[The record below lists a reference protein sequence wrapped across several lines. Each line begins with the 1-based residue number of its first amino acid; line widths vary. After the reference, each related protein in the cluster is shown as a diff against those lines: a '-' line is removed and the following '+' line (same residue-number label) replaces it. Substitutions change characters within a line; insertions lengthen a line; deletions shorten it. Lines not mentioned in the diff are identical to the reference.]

1 LDGFS
6 SQLQGQYK
14 RAARPFVGIFSILG
28 LVNRNGRHRTRQEDH
43 HAEAP
48 VDLRLPDCF
57 CDQHRQ
63 RPTAGGSAG
72 EIGGAGRHFDI
83 ILAKP
88 KLGGAVMNFGNAPDA
103 LVIRLI
109 GDELAVSFD
118 SVEKMLEALDTLQ
131 LPVCAF
137 HVESNDRRRQAPIAV
152 YIVPKGDKVST
163 VEQ

>member
-1 LDGFS
+1 MLKHLLICAS
-6 SQLQGQYK
+6 LIASATSTVSAQQQE
-14 RAARPFVGIFSILG
+14 AALEKLEVP
-28 LVNRNGRHRTRQEDH
+28 
-43 HAEAP
+43 
-48 VDLRLPDCF
+48 
-57 CDQHRQ
+57 
-63 RPTAGGSAG
+63 
-72 EIGGAGRHFDI
+72 GASFDI
-83 ILAKP
+83 MLAKP

-118 SVEKMLEALDTLQ
+118 SVEKMIEALDTLQ